1 MEGNNTVGMF
11 VGQIALWV
19 FIHTLAIT
27 KKDVCNAYLTKK
39 GGLCMIL
46 EYIQAVRH
54 YWKNE
59 KKRKI

>member
-1 MEGNNTVGMF
+1 
-11 VGQIALWV
+11 V

-54 YWKNE
+54 FGITKKKE
-59 KKRKI
+59 KHE